1 MTQNFR
7 DCSCTMVVL
16 PFRRAIQTLQQYI
29 LKDKR
34 LEITLQENDIGIL
47 SDVSSSRK
55 INNIWNSTTGVL
67 SAGQGEVTIL
77 LYW

>member
-1 MTQNFR
+1 
-7 DCSCTMVVL
+7 MVVL
-16 PFRRAIQTLQQYI
+16 PFRRAIQALQQYI